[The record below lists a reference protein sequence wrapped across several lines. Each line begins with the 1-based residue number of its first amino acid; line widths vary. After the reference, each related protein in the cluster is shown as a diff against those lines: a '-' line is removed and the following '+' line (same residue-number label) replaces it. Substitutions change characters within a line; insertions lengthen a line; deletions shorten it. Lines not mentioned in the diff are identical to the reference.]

1 MKRIIT
7 LVFAT
12 MLAGQAWAED
22 FTIDNLSYEIIDTE
36 NHYVSVVGAD
46 NYGVENGFTIP
57 STVKYDGVTYTV
69 TMIKDHSFEYSG
81 YWEYITIPNTIT
93 YLDRAAFAY
102 CDVKTVNI
110 PKSVVSIGDMAFYCA
125 PIEKINVASDN
136 PKYSS
141 VNGVLFNKEQ
151 TTLIQYPCGKQ
162 GAYTIPNSVTSIC
175 DYAFYD
181 CHGLTSL
188 TISNSVTEV
197 GYDAFQFCTNLSDF
211 NVADDNPNYSSING
225 VLFNKEKTTLLFY
238 PPGKWG
244 SYSIPDATTTI
255 NNSAFFWC
263 EKLIS
268 ITIPNSVTNIGR
280 EAFYYCSNL
289 SSVTIPN
296 SVTSIGWGAFSDCSS
311 LTSATISNSLTSI
324 ESGLFSD
331 CSHLQS
337 VIIPNSV
344 TSIGDYA
351 FYGCSGLTSVT
362 IPNSVTN
369 IGDDAFYG
377 CSGLTSV
384 TIPNSVTSIGWGA
397 FSDCSS
403 LTSITIPNSVTSID
417 GGAFDCENATIYCE
431 AERKPKGWESYWCD
445 CHEIV
450 WDVQFGE
457 GDFEFSYNKSSDGNT
472 AKLVKYN
479 GKADSVLIKGAVLID
494 NTYYKITHINDG
506 AFSNCANLKSV
517 KLSSEIIEIGESA
530 FNNCSSLECIDIP
543 ITVKRIGKS
552 AFQNCTKSTIYCE
565 AESKPDGW
573 DSDWNYNGGKVFW
586 NTLRQ
591 IGKNDDFVFEYNS
604 TQDGN
609 TAILVKY
616 KGDSESVSVPSVI
629 IDSVEYTV
637 IYIDNEAFIG
647 NKSIK
652 TVKLPTTLR
661 GFGKNVFKNCT
672 ALESIVIPDSVY
684 RISENMFYGCS
695 SLKSVGLSQAVEF
708 IMDGAFGES
717 GLEFIALPKTV
728 TYIDNFAFVD
738 CKNLK
743 LVYIPET
750 VVKNEANAFAD
761 CTNATIYCAA
771 ASQPET
777 WSNMW
782 NEDGGTVVWGH
793 SVPADSTFELKFAT
807 KSDGTAA
814 VASCPNEASS
824 VNIPTMVMIDS
835 SVYFVTGIE
844 SGVFSGCRNLNN
856 INIEGNNPVLTFVD
870 SVLIDKMN
878 ATLLACLTVKTG
890 IYTIPDWVTSINSKA
905 FMNCSNLQTV
915 QIPKSVTQIGAYAF
929 DGCDSLTIYC
939 KTESKPSGWDDEWNP
954 DNCNVIWGRFTP
966 VIESAATAVNIYAYG
981 NTIIVENATE
991 EISVYNAMGMLVAH
1005 MGKGDVQPITI
1016 NGIGVYIVKTGNAVK
1031 RVVVN

>member
-1 MKRIIT
+1 MKRIFTI
-7 LVFAT
+7 LFAA
-12 MLAGQAWAED
+12 MFAGQAWAED
-22 FTIDNLSYEIIDTE
+22 FTIDNLSYKIIDTE
-36 NHYVSVVGAD
+36 NHYVSVIRAKSDYAD
-46 NYGVENGFTIP
+46 FESGFTIP
-57 STVKYDGVTYTV
+57 STVKYDGATYTV
-69 TMIKDHSFEYSG
+69 TMISDDAFEYSG
-81 YWEYITIPNTIT
+81 YWYSITIPNTVT
-93 YLDRAAFAY
+93 CLDFGAFAY

-125 PIEKINVASDN
+125 PIEKINVANDN
-136 PKYSS
+136 PNYSS

-162 GAYTIPNSVTSIC
+162 GAYTIPNSVTSIEE
-175 DYAFYD
+175 YAFYS

-188 TISNSVTEV
+188 TISNSVTEI

-268 ITIPNSVTNIGR
+268 ITIPNSVTNIGSQ
-280 EAFYYCSNL
+280 AFYYCSNL

-377 CSGLTSV
+377 CSGLTS
-384 TIPNSVTSIGWGA
+384 
-397 FSDCSS
+397 
-403 LTSITIPNSVTSID
+403 ITIPNSVTSID

-472 AKLVKYN
+472 AKLVKYK
-479 GKADSVLIKGAVLID
+479 GKADSVLIKGNVLID

-517 KLSSEIIEIGESA
+517 KLTSEIIEIGESA

-793 SVPADSTFELKFAT
+793 SVPEDSTFELKFVT
-807 KSDGTAA
+807 KSGNTAS
-814 VASCPNEASS
+814 VASCPSEVSS
-824 VNIPTMVMIDS
+824 IDIPTMVMIDS

-844 SGVFSGCRNLNN
+844 GGAFADCQNLNN
-856 INIEGNNPVLTFVD
+856 INIEGNNPVLTLID
-870 SVLIDKMN
+870 GVLFDKMN
-878 ATLLACLTVKTG
+878 AALLACLTVKTG
-890 IYTIPDWVTSINSKA
+890 TYTIPDWVTSINSKA

-915 QIPKSVTQIGAYAF
+915 QIPKSVTEIDAYAF
-929 DGCDSLTIYC
+929 DGCDNLTIYC
-939 KTESKPSGWDDEWNP
+939 NVSSKPSGWDEEWNP
-954 DNCNVIWGRFTP
+954 DNCQVIWTKATP

-981 NTIIVENATE
+981 NTIVVENATS
-991 EISVYNAMGMLVAH
+991 EIYVYNAMGTLVCR
-1005 MGKGDVQPITI
+1005 DVACSVRQITI
-1016 NGIGVYIVKTGNAVK
+1016 NGTGVYIVKTGNTVK
-1031 RVVVN
+1031 RVMVN